1 MLPERFWVKKIN
13 LQKKKII
20 RNETFGTVTKVKL
33 VTTIKKLRKLSF
45 ILELWY

>member
-13 LQKKKII
+13 LQKKII
-20 RNETFGTVTKVKL
+20 RKGKFGTVIKVKL